1 MDWHLNLH
9 PSFCGP
15 QIAISEKSSNKRL
28 GDLTVSACE
37 LERMKFIW
45 DFSVFVVLFFFLSF
59 HISVTNLMIDRTNQ
73 TFTLQGK
80 TS

>member
-37 LERMKFIW
+37 LEHMKFIW
-45 DFSVFVVLFFFLSF
+45 DFSVFVVFFVFFFVFPHFCYQLDDWSDKPNF
-59 HISVTNLMIDRTNQ
+59 HIAR
-73 TFTLQGK
+73 
-80 TS
+80 

>member
-45 DFSVFVVLFFFLSF
+45 DFSVFVVLFFFFVFPHFCYQLDDWSDKPNF
-59 HISVTNLMIDRTNQ
+59 HIAR
-73 TFTLQGK
+73 
-80 TS
+80 